1 MASNYVFS
9 PQNGVIIPDTADILE
24 TVQGEFQTALGQ
36 DLSLEPA
43 TPQGRLIDAE
53 TTARINTINFNTQVA
68 NCVINISKSCG
79 NALDAWGANFNI
91 PRNGATSSRVPV
103 TMTGVPNTVI
113 PANSEASD
121 VNNIIWTLESE
132 AIIGENGTT
141 TGTFI
146 CSQTGA
152 ITLGIGQLTTIVAS
166 STTGVDGWET
176 VTNTAVATV
185 GQTIESD
192 ASYVL
197 RILNSIFSG
206 SALFGN
212 YASACYQ
219 VANVQDVYTYENPY
233 GTALQLD
240 NISIPAHSVYVCVN
254 GGNSEEIAQALYS
267 VKSAGCGWCGN
278 TTVTI
283 TDTIY
288 ETLNTVTYQTPTSI
302 PFAVSVDAT
311 NIESSN
317 SNLETAIQDVVVN
330 YFNNQYLSL
339 GYQKVGIRATISAF
353 TLASLLKSQ
362 ISGIVINSLQVG
374 LVTPAIHATATLI
387 KASTTSGTIWASVD
401 AATFQSQIGT
411 NGTYNFV
418 YNGTNWTYNSETVTL
433 STYGIT
439 ATGTPVENDTIL
451 INFSTGN
458 LSQSPIQ
465 IYASEIPTIS
475 TENITVT
482 ING

>member
-68 NCVINISKSCG
+68 NCIINIFQASG

-121 VNNIIWTLESE
+121 VKNIIWILESE
-132 AIIGENGTT
+132 AILGVNGTT

-152 ITLGIGQLTTIVAS
+152 ITLGIGELTTIVAS

-176 VTNTAVATV
+176 V
-185 GQTIESD
+185 
-192 ASYVL
+192 
-197 RILNSIFSG
+197 
-206 SALFGN
+206 ALFGN

-219 VANVQDVYTYENPY
+219 VANVQDVYTYDNPY

-254 GGNSEEIAQALYS
+254 GGNSEEIAQALYGI
-267 VKSAGCGWCGN
+267 KSAGCGWCGN
-278 TTVTI
+278 TTVSI
-283 TDTIY
+283 TDTTY
-288 ETLNTVTYQTPTSI
+288 ETLNTVSYQTPTTVPFSI
-302 PFAVSVDAT
+302 AVNVT
-311 NIESSN
+311 NVESSN
-317 SNLETAIQDVVVN
+317 SNLETAIQDVIVN

-353 TLASLLKSQ
+353 MLASLLKSQ
-362 ISGIVINSLQVG
+362 ISGIVINSLEVG
-374 LVTPAIHATATLI
+374 LVTPAIHATATLV
-387 KASTTSGTIWASVD
+387 KASTTNGTIWASVD
-401 AATFQSQIGT
+401 AATFQSQIST

-418 YNGTNWTYNSETVTL
+418 YNGTNWTYNSDTVTL

-465 IYASEIPTIS
+465 IYASETPTIS
-475 TENITVT
+475 TDNIAVT